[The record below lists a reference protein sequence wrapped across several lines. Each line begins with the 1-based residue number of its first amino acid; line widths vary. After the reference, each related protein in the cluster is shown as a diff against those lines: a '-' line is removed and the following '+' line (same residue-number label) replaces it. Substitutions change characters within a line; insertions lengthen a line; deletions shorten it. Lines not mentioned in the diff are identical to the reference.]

1 MSNPASDRNLLYGLH
16 ALQNGLISD
25 VQLIAALKMW
35 SFSKEV
41 PLGEILVQLGSL
53 TDDLRLRLDR
63 MVTDHIAL
71 FDGDAGRS
79 LALLSSVDGIAQAI
93 GREVEDEDVNRSLAT
108 ISVRQISPKSVF
120 ATQSYSPAQAVQNLV
135 SPNESGGKQ
144 NTTSHPPS
152 RAKGDINRF
161 QILQEHA
168 TGGLGR
174 VSIALDSELNRR
186 VALKEIRPEHSSQI
200 ESRSRFVREAEITG
214 QLEHPGI
221 VPIYALGAHADGRPY
236 YAMRFVKGDSLKTAI
251 SRYYEQKDADTPER
265 NLQFR
270 EMLRRFVDVCN
281 AIGYAHSRGVLH
293 RDLKPDNI
301 MLGKFGETLVV
312 DWGLAKAGRD
322 QDIES
327 SNPDQSMLIAG
338 TLSGNSDTVA
348 GHAIGTPAYMSPE
361 QAEGK
366 LAELGPTSDVYSL
379 GATLYHV
386 LTGSPAFRSSE
397 ESPVIKRVIAGE
409 FPAPRAVNPKASKV
423 LEAVCLKSMS
433 LQQSNRYQTPGEL
446 AAEVERWL
454 ADEPVLAS
462 PDTKVEKLSRWLRK
476 NRSTAVAGV
485 SVLFVTAIAAA
496 AVAVIVSA
504 TNQGIEASNRL
515 LTASEALERKARER
529 AEESEVQARA
539 SEAKA
544 KEYLR
549 SAAYALI
556 GLDQTKDLQS
566 LMPDI
571 GDFELNI
578 PTGAD
583 RASVYQLLTIASGR
597 NLPDI
602 SPAAVESFLAGM
614 PLLKNRQ
621 STEAYPFLKKAAD
634 LEPDIRIFGFAACLA
649 ATNIKDYDEAESLA
663 RTLVDKFPDD
673 AELTTHLGSILQM
686 RALSKDDPT
695 RSRAELFQEAR
706 TWLKKSIE
714 LSPRAIEA
722 RTLLAELAEGGTL
735 PELQEAEKSLREV
748 VTLSS
753 DPSHRY
759 ALVFNL
765 SEQNRAEDA
774 LAEIR
779 PLLALE
785 KQQPAYNEKAADLLR
800 QNKLFE
806 EADTFY
812 QKFETA
818 KQNDAG
824 YDDHTIYLNNWGVM
838 LVQLRQFSRAL
849 EKFTEFRK
857 RDTGNK
863 DNPAILINEAR
874 ARLGAK
880 ELDKAVELA
889 EQARTTSD
897 DPLEMSVV
905 VDSMLVLTCAGKY
918 EQATELANR
927 IDFKIPSTP
936 DRFSTLFIGLKR
948 ILTLV
953 QNNDAAS
960 GKALPELAELP
971 GPISE
976 DWDYYFLDRWAGE
989 LAEPDQNK
997 VLPVIAALK
1006 KAVPVGAGVPWQAAS
1021 EK

>member
-1 MSNPASDRNLLYGLH
+1 MSNPTSDRNLLYGLH
-16 ALQNGLISD
+16 ALQNGLIAD

-35 SFSKEV
+35 SFSKDV

-63 MVTDHIAL
+63 MVADHIAL

-79 LALLSSVDGIAQAI
+79 LALLSSADVIAKAI
-93 GREVEDEDVNRSLAT
+93 GREVEDEDVNRSLVN
-108 ISVRQISPKSVF
+108 ISVRQISPKSDF
-120 ATQSYSPAQAVQNLV
+120 ATQSYSPAQAVHDLV

-144 NTTSHPPS
+144 NTGNYQPS
-152 RAKGDINRF
+152 RAKGDQTRF

-168 TGGLGR
+168 SGGLGR

-186 VALKEIRPEHSSQI
+186 VALKEIRPEHASQI

-251 SRYYEQKDADTPER
+251 SRYYEQKNDDTPER

-270 EMLRRFVDVCN
+270 ELLQRFVDVCN
-281 AIGYAHSRGVLH
+281 AVGYAHSRGVLH

-312 DWGLAKAGRD
+312 DWGLAKAGRE
-322 QDIES
+322 QDIKS
-327 SNPDQSMLIAG
+327 SNPDQSLLIAR

-366 LAELGPTSDVYSL
+366 LDQLGPTSDVYSL

-409 FPAPRAVNPKASKV
+409 FPAPRAVNPKVSKV
-423 LEAVCLKSMS
+423 LEAVCLKSMR
-433 LQQSNRYQTPGEL
+433 LQQSDRYQTPGEL

-462 PDTKVEKLSRWLRK
+462 PESKTEQLSRWVRK
-476 NRSTAVAGV
+476 NRSTAIAGV
-485 SVLFVTAIAAA
+485 SVLLVTAIAAA
-496 AVAVIVSA
+496 VVAVAVSA
-504 TNQGIEASNRL
+504 ANQRL
-515 LTASEALERKARER
+515 TVSEANERKERAR

-544 KEYLR
+544 KEYL
-549 SAAYALI
+549 SYAAYALI
-556 GLDQTKDLQS
+556 GLDQTKELHS
-566 LMPDI
+566 IMPDI

-597 NLPDI
+597 NLPEI
-602 SPAAVESFLAGM
+602 SADAVESFLAGM
-614 PLLKNRQ
+614 QLLKNRE
-621 STEAYPFLKKAAD
+621 SADAYPLLKRAAD
-634 LEPDIRIFGFAACLA
+634 LEPEIRIFGFAACLA

-686 RALSKDDPT
+686 RALSEDDPT

-706 TWLKKSIE
+706 TWLQKSIE

-722 RTLLAELAEGGTL
+722 RAILAELAEGGTL

-748 VTLSS
+748 VELSS

-759 ALVFNL
+759 ALAFNL
-765 SEQNRAEDA
+765 SEQNRAEEA
-774 LAEIR
+774 LAEVR

-785 KQQPAYNEKAADLLR
+785 APQPAYLEKAADLLR

-824 YDDHTIYLNNWGVM
+824 YDGHTIYLNNWGVM

-849 EKFTEFRK
+849 EKFTELRK
-857 RDTGNK
+857 RDADLK
-863 DNPAILINEAR
+863 DNPIVLINEAR

-889 EQARTTSD
+889 EQARTTSA

-918 EQATELANR
+918 EQATELSHR
-927 IDFKIPSTP
+927 IDFQNPTTP
-936 DRFSTLFIGLKR
+936 DKFSTLFIGLR
-948 ILTLV
+948 QILALV
-953 QNNDAAS
+953 QNEDAAA
-960 GKALPELAELP
+960 GKVLPELAELP
-971 GPISE
+971 GPVLE

-1006 KAVPVGAGVPWQAAS
+1006 KAVPVRAGVPWQAAS
-1021 EK
+1021 GK